1 MEDKVQSLVGP
12 DGLSM
17 PFYLQDTYYDVILR
31 GENSWLFEEIGFN
44 KLFSLLEFTF
54 FSETA

>member
-17 PFYLQDTYYDVILR
+17 PFYLLHTYYDVILR